1 MGVENT
7 YLAQLKDILTSR
19 YVKKTEFS
27 NTSKIKQNIFARR
40 SGMIDRC
47 YNPKSPSYHEYGRR
61 GIGVCDEWRES
72 SLAYLEWFCKEL
84 AGFAYKFESVAEAMS
99 VLEVD
104 RINPSGNYTPQN
116 CRLLEREYNNYTTIS
131 PSRCAM
137 YQGLYIP
144 FWYIEKILGIQR
156 VGKDSKGISDK
167 IACVLNRTLKGK
179 SYYGTQFMFLK
190 PNMNSLFNKRWA
202 GESTKKELL
211 ESVTFLV
218 WYNFHKN
225 PLEFSKDTLLSDCPS
240 CQKHAVDIIK
250 ENAYIL
256 AKCQSCDFSEILIKA
271 DYTQLPNIYEDLRSL
286 PLKTFDKNIKTF
298 IKENA
303 ENLSQKKISQQT
315 NYFKRK
321 LRIISNLELQKVQK
335 EKDRLTSQKY
345 HAKKQI
351 EAGVPLDKVRKI
363 DTLKKV
369 AIWDLKTRKAV
380 RERLK
385 KEAHLMTPKEI
396 KKARTLMTKLLKV
409 EKENAKKRNPAG
421 YYARLKRMNDAR
433 AKRIRGEGY
442 EIKSRQKNQKG
453 ETPLYLQH
461 TNTPAKPRKKAQ
473 RLDYKEI
480 YFTQE
485 ELANFGFNKAK
496 LQQKYKDRLASSF
509 SPNIHDFKK
518 ERELVDAFLAKKQDN
533 SFTINYQGTPIV
545 WQNKNEYTFCKC
557 KSGVF
562 KLDFDNECTTAC
574 TECGFKVDFN
584 GREVVDLC
592 KCKI

>member
-1 MGVENT
+1 MSVENT
-7 YLAQLKDILTSR
+7 YLKQLKEIITSR
-19 YVKKTEFS
+19 YAKKIEFS
-27 NTSKIKQNIFARR
+27 NTSKIKQNIFNRR

-47 YNPKSPSYHEYGRR
+47 YNPKNASYHEYGRR
-61 GIGVCDEWRES
+61 GICVCDEWRES
-72 SLAYLEWFCKEL
+72 SLAYLEWVCKEL

-99 VLEVD
+99 ILEVD
-104 RINPSGNYTPQN
+104 RIDPNGNYTPQN

-156 VGKDSKGISDK
+156 VGKDSKGISDR
-167 IACVLNRTLKGK
+167 IACVLNRALKGK

-250 ENAYIL
+250 ENAYTL

-286 PLKTFDKNIKTF
+286 PLKTFDKNIQTF

-303 ENLSQKKISQQT
+303 ENVSQKKISQQT

-321 LRIISNLELQKVQK
+321 LRIISNPELQKAQK
-335 EKDRLTSQKY
+335 EKDRFTSQKH

-363 DTLKKV
+363 DKFKKV
-369 AIWDLKTRKAV
+369 PIWDLKTRKAV

-385 KEAHLMTPKEI
+385 KEAHLMTPQEI
-396 KKARTLMTKLLKV
+396 KKARALMTKLLKV

-433 AKRIRGEGY
+433 TKRIRGEGY
-442 EIKSRQKNQKG
+442 EIKPRQKNQKG

-473 RLDYKEI
+473 RLDYKKI
-480 YFTQE
+480 YFTQD
-485 ELANFGFNKAK
+485 ELANFGFDKVK
-496 LQQKYKDRLASSF
+496 LQQKYKDRLANSF
-509 SPNIHDFKK
+509 SPNIHDLKK
-518 ERELVDAFLAKKQDN
+518 ERELVESFLSKRHGN
-533 SFTINYQGTPIV
+533 GFVINYQGTPIV
-545 WQNKNEYTFCKC
+545 WDNKNEYTFCKC
-557 KSGVF
+557 KKGVF
-562 KLDFDNECTTAC
+562 KLDFENECTTSC
-574 TECGFKVDFN
+574 TECGLKLGFN
-584 GREVVDLC
+584 GYS
-592 KCKI
+592 I